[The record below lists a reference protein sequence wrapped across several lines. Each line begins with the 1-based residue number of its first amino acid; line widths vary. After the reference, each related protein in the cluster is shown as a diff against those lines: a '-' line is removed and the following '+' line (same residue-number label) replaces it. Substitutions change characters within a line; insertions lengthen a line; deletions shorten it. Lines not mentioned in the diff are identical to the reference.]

1 MSENWMRS
9 NCQLVLNEA
18 GLGSDLCSLAKAV
31 EYSYKTPVIDIESEL
46 FLNNAER

>member
-31 EYSYKTPVIDIESEL
+31 AYSYKTPEINVESGRY
-46 FLNNAER
+46 LNNAD